1 MQADRTSSR
10 LAKSSSVSSLEE
22 QREAELAAACAA
34 AATKVAA
41 VIAEKY
47 EKHIAELKSDIAGQI
62 ATRNISPPPLD
73 KASPPPPTPLNLVQA
88 V

>member
-1 MQADRTSSR
+1 
-10 LAKSSSVSSLEE
+10 
-22 QREAELAAACAA
+22 
-34 AATKVAA
+34 

-62 ATRNISPPPLD
+62 ATRNISLPPLD
-73 KASPPPPTPLNLVQA
+73 KASPPPPTPSNLVQA